1 MIIAI
6 LDTNG
11 AGLGQNIIKKLK
23 KDLCDDIN
31 IIALGTNTFATS
43 KMVKAGAHVGVSG
56 EKGICSFCRK
66 NDVDCIIA
74 PIGILCNGEKDME
87 LCPSICKSIINMN
100 CTKYILPLQ
109 KHDIYIPGTRNLQI
123 KDFIDEIISDIKSKM
138 MIS

>member
-23 KDLCDDIN
+23 KDLCSDIN

-56 EKGICSFCRK
+56 EKGICSFCKK

-100 CTKYILPLQ
+100 CTIYILPLQ

-123 KDFIDEIISDIKSKM
+123 KDFIDEIISDIKNKM
-138 MIS
+138 VIS

>member
-23 KDLCDDIN
+23 KDLCSDIN

-56 EKGICSFCRK
+56 EKGICSFCKK

-123 KDFIDEIISDIKSKM
+123 KDFIDEIISDIKNKIV
-138 MIS
+138 IS

>member
-56 EKGICSFCRK
+56 EKGICSFCKK

-123 KDFIDEIISDIKSKM
+123 KDFIDEIISDIKNKM
-138 MIS
+138 VIS

>member
-56 EKGICSFCRK
+56 EKGICSFCKK

-138 MIS
+138 VIS

>member
-23 KDLCDDIN
+23 KDLFYDIN

-43 KMVKAGAHVGVSG
+43 KMVKAGAHIGVSG
-56 EKGICSFCRK
+56 EKAICSFCKK
-66 NDVDCIIA
+66 NKVDCLIA
-74 PIGILCNGEKDME
+74 PIGILCNGEKDIE
-87 LCPSICKSIINMN
+87 LCPSICKAVINMN

-109 KHDIYIPGTRNLQI
+109 KYDIYIPGTRDLQI
-123 KDFIDEIISDIKSKM
+123 KDFIEEIISDIKCKM
-138 MIS
+138 VIS

>member
-23 KDLCDDIN
+23 KDLFHDIN

-43 KMVKAGAHVGVSG
+43 KMVKAGAHIGVSG
-56 EKGICSFCRK
+56 EKSICSFCKK
-66 NDVDCIIA
+66 NKVDCIIA

-87 LCPSICKSIINMN
+87 LCPSICKAVINMD
-100 CTKYILPLQ
+100 CTKYIIPLQ

-123 KDFIDEIISDIKSKM
+123 KDFIEEIISDIKFKM
-138 MIS
+138 VIS

>member
-23 KDLCDDIN
+23 KDLCSDIN

-56 EKGICSFCRK
+56 EKGICSFCKK

-123 KDFIDEIISDIKSKM
+123 KDFIDEIISDIKNKM
-138 MIS
+138 VIS